1 MSSRGLL
8 NKVNAALT
16 VAITSANNKFIY
28 KYPIMAQFD
37 NRLRQIIMLLVIGFI
52 MILIIKELYIFL
64 PGFLG
69 AITFYILGR
78 EKYFHLVEKR
88 KWKKGL
94 TALLFM
100 FGFLLVIG
108 FPIYYAITLVTPKIN
123 SALSHSDELM
133 SGIQAFSK
141 QVAELTGQEL
151 LTTENFTKIQ
161 ESVTN
166 FIPTFLNSTA
176 NMLGNLLIM
185 FFVLYF
191 MFVNGKA
198 MEAGMHQ
205 FIPLSNTSINELAG
219 ETMHMVRA
227 NAIGIPLI
235 SLVQGITAMIGYW
248 IFGLKD
254 FGMWGFLTGVF
265 AFFPIVGTLIVWVP
279 LVVYLYSQGM
289 NWQATGLLIYSL
301 VVTGNI
307 DYLARIT
314 LMKKIGDVH
323 PLITIFG
330 VIVGLRLFGFM
341 GFIFGPLIFSY
352 LIILIKIYSNEF
364 R

>member
-1 MSSRGLL
+1 MVVQFNNRIRQVILL
-8 NKVNAALT
+8 
-16 VAITSANNKFIY
+16 
-28 KYPIMAQFD
+28 
-37 NRLRQIIMLLVIGFI
+37 IIILLIGF
-52 MILIIKELYIFL
+52 LIVKELYIFL

-69 AITFYILGR
+69 AVTFYIIGR
-78 EKYFHLVEKR
+78 NLYFSLVDSR
-88 KWKKGL
+88 KWRKGW
-94 TALLFM
+94 TALMFM
-100 FGFLLVIG
+100 LAFLLLIG
-108 FPIYYAITLVTPKIN
+108 FPLYYSVRLIMPKIN
-123 SALSHSDELM
+123 SVFNHSEELM
-133 SGIQAFSK
+133 AGIQALSEQITAF
-141 QVAELTGQEL
+141 TGLEVL
-151 LTTENFTKIQ
+151 NDENMATIQ
-161 ESVTN
+161 SSITS

-176 NMLGNLLIM
+176 NILSNLLVM

-191 MFVNGKA
+191 MFVNGKE
-198 MEAGMHQ
+198 MEKGIQ
-205 FIPLSNTSINELAG
+205 SFLPLSKTSVDELG
-219 ETMHMVRA
+219 KETIHMVRA

-235 SLVQGITAMIGYW
+235 SIIQGVTAMIGYW

-254 FGMWGFLTGVF
+254 WGMWGFLTGVF
-265 AFFPIVGTLIVWVP
+265 AFFPILGTLIVWVP
-279 LVVYLYSQGM
+279 LVIYLYSQGL

-352 LIILIKIYSNEF
+352 LIILIRIYTFEF
-364 R
+364 MDHSTPQMKDT

>member
-1 MSSRGLL
+1 MVVQFNNRIRQVILL
-8 NKVNAALT
+8 
-16 VAITSANNKFIY
+16 
-28 KYPIMAQFD
+28 
-37 NRLRQIIMLLVIGFI
+37 IIILLIGF
-52 MILIIKELYIFL
+52 LIVKELYIFL

-69 AITFYILGR
+69 AVTFYIIGR
-78 EKYFHLVEKR
+78 NLYFSLVDNR
-88 KWKKGL
+88 KWRKGW
-94 TALLFM
+94 TALMFM
-100 FGFLLVIG
+100 LSFLILIG
-108 FPIYYAITLVTPKIN
+108 FPLYYSVRLIMPKIN
-123 SALSHSDELM
+123 SVFNHSEELM
-133 SGIQAFSK
+133 AGIQALSQQITAF
-141 QVAELTGQEL
+141 TGLEVL
-151 LTTENFTKIQ
+151 NDENMATIQ
-161 ESVTN
+161 SNITS

-176 NMLGNLLIM
+176 NILSNLLVM

-191 MFVNGKA
+191 MFVNGKE
-198 MEAGMHQ
+198 MEKGIQ
-205 FIPLSNTSINELAG
+205 SFLPLSKASVDELG
-219 ETMHMVRA
+219 KETIHMVRA

-235 SLVQGITAMIGYW
+235 SIIQGVTAMIGYW

-254 FGMWGFLTGVF
+254 WGMWGFLTGIF
-265 AFFPIVGTLIVWVP
+265 AFFPILGTLIVWVP
-279 LVVYLYSQGM
+279 LVIYLYSQGL

-352 LIILIKIYSNEF
+352 LIILIRIYTFEF
-364 R
+364 VDHSTLQMKDT

>member
-1 MSSRGLL
+1 MVVQFNNRIRQVILL
-8 NKVNAALT
+8 
-16 VAITSANNKFIY
+16 
-28 KYPIMAQFD
+28 
-37 NRLRQIIMLLVIGFI
+37 IIILLIGF
-52 MILIIKELYIFL
+52 LIVKELYIFL

-69 AITFYILGR
+69 AVTFYIIGR
-78 EKYFHLVEKR
+78 NLYFSLVDDR
-88 KWKKGL
+88 KWKKGW
-94 TALLFM
+94 TALMFM
-100 FGFLLVIG
+100 LSFLILIG
-108 FPIYYAITLVTPKIN
+108 FPLYYAVRLIMPKIN
-123 SALSHSDELM
+123 SVFNHSEELM
-133 SGIQAFSK
+133 AGIQALSE
-141 QVAELTGQEL
+141 QITAITGLEVL
-151 LTTENFTKIQ
+151 NNENMATIQ
-161 ESVTN
+161 SNITS

-176 NMLGNLLIM
+176 NILSNLLVM

-191 MFVNGKA
+191 MFVNGKE
-198 MEAGMHQ
+198 MEKGIQ
-205 FIPLSNTSINELAG
+205 SFLPLSKASVDELG
-219 ETMHMVRA
+219 KETIHMVRA

-235 SLVQGITAMIGYW
+235 SIIQGVTAMIGYW

-254 FGMWGFLTGVF
+254 WGMWGFLTGVF
-265 AFFPIVGTLIVWVP
+265 AFFPILGTLIVWVP
-279 LVVYLYSQGM
+279 LVIYLYSQGL

-352 LIILIKIYSNEF
+352 MIILIRIYTFEF
-364 R
+364 VDHSTPQMKDT

>member
-1 MSSRGLL
+1 MVVQFNNRIRQVILL
-8 NKVNAALT
+8 
-16 VAITSANNKFIY
+16 
-28 KYPIMAQFD
+28 
-37 NRLRQIIMLLVIGFI
+37 IIILMIGF
-52 MILIIKELYIFL
+52 LIVKELYIFL

-69 AITFYILGR
+69 AVTFYIIGR
-78 EKYFHLVEKR
+78 NLYFSLVDDR
-88 KWKKGL
+88 KWKKGW
-94 TALLFM
+94 TALMFM
-100 FGFLLVIG
+100 VAFLLLIG
-108 FPIYYAITLVTPKIN
+108 FPLYYAVRLIMPKIN
-123 SALSHSDELM
+123 SVFNHSEELM
-133 SGIQAFSK
+133 AGIQALSEQITAF
-141 QVAELTGQEL
+141 TGLEIL
-151 LTTENFTKIQ
+151 NNENMATIQ
-161 ESVTN
+161 SNITS

-176 NMLGNLLIM
+176 NILSNLLVM

-191 MFVNGKA
+191 MFVSGKE
-198 MEAGMHQ
+198 MEKGIQ
-205 FIPLSNTSINELAG
+205 SFLPLSKASVDELG
-219 ETMHMVRA
+219 KETIHMVRA

-235 SLVQGITAMIGYW
+235 SIIQGVTAMIGYW

-254 FGMWGFLTGVF
+254 WGMWGFLTGVF
-265 AFFPIVGTLIVWVP
+265 AFFPILGTLIVWVP
-279 LVVYLYSQGM
+279 LVIYLYSQGL

-352 LIILIKIYSNEF
+352 MIILIRIYTFEF
-364 R
+364 VDHSTPQMKDT

>member
-1 MSSRGLL
+1 MVVQFNNRIRQVILL
-8 NKVNAALT
+8 
-16 VAITSANNKFIY
+16 
-28 KYPIMAQFD
+28 
-37 NRLRQIIMLLVIGFI
+37 IIILLIGF
-52 MILIIKELYIFL
+52 LIVKELYIFL

-69 AITFYILGR
+69 AVTFYIIGR
-78 EKYFHLVEKR
+78 NLYFNLVDDR
-88 KWKKGL
+88 KWRKGW
-94 TALLFM
+94 TALMFM
-100 FGFLLVIG
+100 LSFLIVIG
-108 FPIYYAITLVTPKIN
+108 FPLYYAVRLIMPKIN
-123 SALSHSDELM
+123 SVFNHSEELM
-133 SGIQAFSK
+133 AGIQALSK
-141 QVAELTGQEL
+141 HITEITGLEVL
-151 LTTENFTKIQ
+151 NNENMATIQ
-161 ESVTN
+161 SNITS

-176 NMLGNLLIM
+176 NILSNLLVM

-191 MFVNGKA
+191 MFVNGKE
-198 MEAGMHQ
+198 MEKGIQ
-205 FIPLSNTSINELAG
+205 SFLPLSKASIDELG
-219 ETMHMVRA
+219 KETIHMVRA

-235 SLVQGITAMIGYW
+235 SIIQGVTAMIGYW

-254 FGMWGFLTGVF
+254 WGMWGFLTGVF
-265 AFFPIVGTLIVWVP
+265 AFFPILGTLIVWVP
-279 LVVYLYSQGM
+279 LVIYLYSQGL

-352 LIILIKIYSNEF
+352 MIILIRIYTFEF
-364 R
+364 VDHSTPQMKDT

>member
-1 MSSRGLL
+1 MVVQFNNRIRQVILL
-8 NKVNAALT
+8 
-16 VAITSANNKFIY
+16 
-28 KYPIMAQFD
+28 
-37 NRLRQIIMLLVIGFI
+37 IIILLIGF
-52 MILIIKELYIFL
+52 LIVKELYIFL

-69 AITFYILGR
+69 AVTFYIIGR
-78 EKYFHLVEKR
+78 NLYFSLVDKR
-88 KWKKGL
+88 KWRKGW
-94 TALLFM
+94 TALMFM
-100 FGFLLVIG
+100 LSFLILIG
-108 FPIYYAITLVTPKIN
+108 FPLYYSVRLIMPKIN
-123 SALSHSDELM
+123 SVFNHSEELM
-133 SGIQAFSK
+133 AGIQALSQQITAF
-141 QVAELTGQEL
+141 TGLEVL
-151 LTTENFTKIQ
+151 NDENMATIQ
-161 ESVTN
+161 SNITS

-176 NMLGNLLIM
+176 NILSNLLVM

-191 MFVNGKA
+191 MFVNGKE
-198 MEAGMHQ
+198 MEKGIQ
-205 FIPLSNTSINELAG
+205 SFLPLSKASVEELG
-219 ETMHMVRA
+219 KETIHMVRA

-235 SLVQGITAMIGYW
+235 SIIQGLTAMIGYW

-254 FGMWGFLTGVF
+254 WGMWGFLTGVF
-265 AFFPIVGTLIVWVP
+265 AFFPILGTLIVWVP
-279 LVVYLYSQGM
+279 LVIYLYSQGL

-352 LIILIKIYSNEF
+352 LIILIRIYTFEF
-364 R
+364 VDHSTPQMKDT

>member
-1 MSSRGLL
+1 MVVQFNNRIRQVILL
-8 NKVNAALT
+8 
-16 VAITSANNKFIY
+16 
-28 KYPIMAQFD
+28 
-37 NRLRQIIMLLVIGFI
+37 IIILLIGF
-52 MILIIKELYIFL
+52 LIVKELYIFL

-69 AITFYILGR
+69 AVTFYIIGR
-78 EKYFHLVEKR
+78 NPYFSLVDNR
-88 KWKKGL
+88 KWRKGW

-100 FGFLLVIG
+100 IAFLLLIG
-108 FPIYYAITLVTPKIN
+108 FPLYYSVRLIMPKIN
-123 SALSHSDELM
+123 SVFNHSEELM
-133 SGIQAFSK
+133 AGIQALSK
-141 QVAELTGQEL
+141 QITAFTGLEVL
-151 LTTENFTKIQ
+151 NDENMATIQ
-161 ESVTN
+161 SNITS

-176 NMLGNLLIM
+176 NILSNLLVM

-191 MFVNGKA
+191 MFVNGKE
-198 MEAGMHQ
+198 MEKGIQ
-205 FIPLSNTSINELAG
+205 SFLPLSKASVDELG
-219 ETMHMVRA
+219 KETIHMVRA

-235 SLVQGITAMIGYW
+235 SIIQGVTAMIGYW

-254 FGMWGFLTGVF
+254 WGMWGFLTGIF
-265 AFFPIVGTLIVWVP
+265 AFFPILGTLIVWVP
-279 LVVYLYSQGM
+279 LVIYLYSQGL
-289 NWQATGLLIYSL
+289 NWQATGLMIYSL

-352 LIILIKIYSNEF
+352 MIILIRIYTFEF
-364 R
+364 VDHSAPQMKDT

>member
-1 MSSRGLL
+1 
-8 NKVNAALT
+8 
-16 VAITSANNKFIY
+16 
-28 KYPIMAQFD
+28 MAQFD
-37 NRLRQIIMLLVIGFI
+37 TRLRQIIMLLVIGFI

-78 EKYFHLVEKR
+78 GKYFHLVEKK
-88 KWKKGL
+88 KWRKGL

-100 FGFLLVIG
+100 IGFLLVIG
-108 FPIYYAITLVTPKIN
+108 FPIYYAITLVTPKI
-123 SALSHSDELM
+123 STALSHSDELM
-133 SGIQAFSK
+133 SGIEAFSK
-141 QVAELTGQEL
+141 RVSDLTGQEL
-151 LTTENFTKIQ
+151 LTADNLTKIQ
-161 ESVTN
+161 QSVTN

-205 FIPLSNTSINELAG
+205 FIPLSNKSINELAG

-235 SLVQGITAMIGYW
+235 SVIQGIVAMIGYW

-279 LVVYLYSQGM
+279 LVVFLYSQDM

-301 VVTGNI
+301 IVTGNI

-364 R
+364 REDARQIEKV